1 MADGKIVP
9 VIEAV
14 KFLDVDT
21 VSAQNAFLNLHAK
34 VTTEVSFSYDS
45 ATARLTVNFDSA
57 TPNMHENY
65 DVDDEVW
72 VGRFVANESGE
83 NLIISNNYVWTIVEV
98 NSGNNYIVLN
108 VPANQVTI
116 INPPT
121 EGGVTVDGTI
131 LMSSMNMA
139 SLMYYYK
146 NL

>member
-1 MADGKIVP
+1 
-9 VIEAV
+9 
-14 KFLDVDT
+14 
-21 VSAQNAFLNLHAK
+21 
-34 VTTEVSFSYDS
+34 
-45 ATARLTVNFDSA
+45 
-57 TPNMHENY
+57 MHENY